1 MSVRPLH
8 ADELLQLAG
17 VLAGIGAGRGRPP
30 TVQLRRSVSTSYYAV
45 FHELSAHCVEAVFDD
60 VSGDERR
67 RWRAARWIRHEHVR
81 VLAQSVLNNRGKPA
95 LIDALSPAAP
105 DLLVVA
111 QGFLDLIDARHD
123 SDYNHEYDIDKRT
136 ALSHLALAQDV
147 VTKARRLKNAG
158 DRSYLRF
165 SRLMLGAAQIATK
178 R

>member
-1 MSVRPLH
+1 M
-8 ADELLQLAG
+8 
-17 VLAGIGAGRGRPP
+17 
-30 TVQLRRSVSTSYYAV
+30 
-45 FHELSAHCVEAVFDD
+45 
-60 VSGDERR
+60 
-67 RWRAARWIRHEHVR
+67 R

-147 VTKARRLKNAG
+147 VTKARRRKNAD
-158 DRSYLRF
+158 DRSYLRI